1 MVDTIRHARPE
12 VYFSLEMI
20 TRDPLDVPCVTDK
33 YWATF
38 SDVCGLAL
46 AKTLACVRAYTPQTP
61 MPGTRGLSVE
71 ERYALE
77 VKYVDRSIEYARA
90 HLGLGC

>member
-1 MVDTIRHARPE
+1 
-12 VYFSLEMI
+12 
-20 TRDPLDVPCVTDK
+20 
-33 YWATF
+33 
-38 SDVCGLAL
+38 
-46 AKTLACVRAYTPQTP
+46 